1 MTALTLMVALIGT
14 IAVFLTTKRGR
25 EVAKQIGLRDRVKG
39 AAKSDDVSYLL
50 ASCEGDRGEM
60 KRRIEFERERFPDL
74 SEAEHYRRAIRRVMA
89 DPQTLRDAQS
99 PPTR

>member
-1 MTALTLMVALIGT
+1 MTALTLGIALIGT

-50 ASCEGDRGEM
+50 AACEGDRAEM
-60 KRRIEFERERFPDL
+60 KRRIEIERERFPDL
-74 SEAEHYRRAIRRVMA
+74 TEADHYRRAIRRVMS
-89 DPQTLRDAQS
+89 DSETLRDA
-99 PPTR
+99 